1 MRLLPI
7 LALASLP
14 LGLATAAKAQTPPDA
29 PPALTAL
36 LDYHGTACSIQGGT
50 LTTPPQAISTAN
62 LNGDGQTDY
71 ILDSSKLVC
80 STRPAMF
87 CAADTG
93 CEISLFVGTGQHTL
107 IVKDWSLRDAGP
119 VQHLVATI
127 DGDLLNSPVDI
138 TSHMVWDDVA
148 AGLKLVPA
156 EN

>member
-1 MRLLPI
+1 MRLLSI

-14 LGLATAAKAQTPPDA
+14 LGLAAAKAQTPPDA

-36 LDYHGTACSIQGGT
+36 LEYHSTACGIQGGT
-50 LTTPPQAISTAN
+50 LTTPAEAISTAN

-87 CAADTG
+87 CAADAG

-107 IVKDWSLRDAGP
+107 IVKEWSLRDAGP

-138 TSHMVWDDVA
+138 TSHLVWDDVA
-148 AGLKLVPA
+148 AGLKMVPA
-156 EN
+156 DH

>member
-7 LALASLP
+7 LALAGLP
-14 LGLATAAKAQTPPDA
+14 LGLAANAQTPPDA

-36 LDYHGTACSIQGGT
+36 LDYHGTACGIQGGT
-50 LTTPPQAISTAN
+50 LTTPAEAISTAN

-80 STRPAMF
+80 STSPAMF
-87 CAADTG
+87 CATDTG
-93 CEISLFVGTGQHTL
+93 CELSLFVGNGQHTL

-138 TSHMVWDDVA
+138 TSHMVWDDA
-148 AGLKLVPA
+148 TAGLKLVPA